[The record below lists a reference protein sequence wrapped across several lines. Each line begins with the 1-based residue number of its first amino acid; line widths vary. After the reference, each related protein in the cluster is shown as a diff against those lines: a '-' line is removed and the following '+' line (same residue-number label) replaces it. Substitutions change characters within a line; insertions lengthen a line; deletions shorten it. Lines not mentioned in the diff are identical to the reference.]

1 MKKFKYRLERFLDL
15 KKYNERKWEQKLA
28 SAAGI
33 SMRIKNRIAH
43 ALREKEAV
51 FMQRYEKKDF
61 DIDRLIYMEHFINSM
76 GKKVEHLKVDLEKSE
91 KKRMEIKKGY
101 LKAAKER
108 KVLEKLK
115 EKESS
120 KYYKKILNE
129 EEKAMDDINS
139 SRASR
144 KLAGA

>member
-1 MKKFKYRLERFLDL
+1 
-15 KKYNERKWEQKLA
+15 
-28 SAAGI
+28 
-33 SMRIKNRIAH
+33 
-43 ALREKEAV
+43 
-51 FMQRYEKKDF
+51 MQRYEKKDF